1 VGGAGL
7 DEPPLERDAAEG
19 GGELAIA
26 PRTEGREPNDG
37 PSQEPEP
44 RFIREHAATV
54 PQCDAFS
61 VGRGS
66 YLGCMMLCFIEPA
79 EAIRV
84 MAESIGRE
92 ARRSLLAEVIEAWV
106 DDIPEEELRQ
116 HYARAVNDLDHEDLS
131 MLAAWHATLE
141 VGTPVASADFLVG
154 AFEGLGEHKR
164 DVLKLAARFRG
175 DEAFLAG
182 VGEEEALDIVLP
194 WLSEE
199 RVRRL
204 CSSALEIY
212 IKDRAGTEN

>member
-1 VGGAGL
+1 
-7 DEPPLERDAAEG
+7 
-19 GGELAIA
+19 
-26 PRTEGREPNDG
+26 
-37 PSQEPEP
+37 
-44 RFIREHAATV
+44 
-54 PQCDAFS
+54 
-61 VGRGS
+61 
-66 YLGCMMLCFIEPA
+66 MMLCFIEAA

-84 MAESIGRE
+84 MAESMGRE

-106 DDIPEEELRQ
+106 DDIPEEELGQ
-116 HYARAVNDLDHEDLS
+116 HYARAVSDLDHEDLS

-141 VGTPVASADFLVG
+141 VGTPVASAEFLVG
-154 AFEGLGEHKR
+154 AFEGLGEHRR

-204 CSSALEIY
+204 CASALEIY
-212 IKDRAGTEN
+212 VQDRIGTEN